1 MVKSRGIIVKKKY
14 LFPLSSRFLRLVKLR
29 DKKKQLVIRQPF
41 KAALTECVKCGTHD
55 ITTFNCENYL
65 CHNCLKIPWI
75 SIPYHPKLKLDKQ
88 FHYMASDGLNIL
100 RVKQLLTLHYVA
112 SKMKYDSDTLS
123 LVQEY
128 LIKSNVK
135 PKNTLKRVIEL
146 RESAMYHNSAS
157 EYVIEYVDESVDEYV
172 DGSDRIPPDS
182 WEDES

>member
-1 MVKSRGIIVKKKY
+1 
-14 LFPLSSRFLRLVKLR
+14 
-29 DKKKQLVIRQPF
+29 
-41 KAALTECVKCGTHD
+41 
-55 ITTFNCENYL
+55 
-65 CHNCLKIPWI
+65 
-75 SIPYHPKLKLDKQ
+75 
-88 FHYMASDGLNIL
+88 MASDGLNIL
-100 RVKQLLTLHYVA
+100 RAKQLLTLHYVA

>member
-14 LFPLSSRFLRLVKLR
+14 LFPLSSRFLPLVKVR
-29 DKKKQLVIRQPF
+29 DKKKQLVIRHPF
-41 KAALTECVKCGTHD
+41 KADLTECVKCGIHD
-55 ITTFNCENYL
+55 ITSFNCENYL

-157 EYVIEYVDESVDEYV
+157 EYVIEYIDEYV

>member
-29 DKKKQLVIRQPF
+29 DKKKQLVIRHPF

-55 ITTFNCENYL
+55 ITTFNCENYF

-157 EYVIEYVDESVDEYV
+157 EYVIEYIDEYV

>member
-14 LFPLSSRFLRLVKLR
+14 LYPLSSRFLPLVKMR
-29 DKKKQLVIRQPF
+29 DKKKQLVIRHPF

-112 SKMKYDSDTLS
+112 SKMKYDSDTLY

-128 LIKSNVK
+128 LIKNNVK

-157 EYVIEYVDESVDEYV
+157 EYVIEYVDEYV

>member
-14 LFPLSSRFLRLVKLR
+14 LYPLSSRFLPLVKMR
-29 DKKKQLVIRQPF
+29 DKKQLVIRHPF

-157 EYVIEYVDESVDEYV
+157 EYVIEYIDESVDEYV

>member
-29 DKKKQLVIRQPF
+29 DKKKQLVIRHPF

-146 RESAMYHNSAS
+146 RESTMYHNSAS
-157 EYVIEYVDESVDEYV
+157 EYVIEYVD
-172 DGSDRIPPDS
+172 GSDRIPPR
-182 WEDES
+182 

>member
-14 LFPLSSRFLRLVKLR
+14 LYPLSSRFLPLVKMR
-29 DKKKQLVIRQPF
+29 DKKKQLVIRHPF
-41 KAALTECVKCGTHD
+41 KADLTECVKCGTHD

-112 SKMKYDSDTLS
+112 SKMKYDSDTLY

-128 LIKSNVK
+128 LIKNNVK

-146 RESAMYHNSAS
+146 RESAMYHNNAN
-157 EYVIEYVDESVDEYV
+157 EYVIEYIDEYV
-172 DGSDRIPPDS
+172 DGSDRIPPDT

>member
-29 DKKKQLVIRQPF
+29 DKKKQLVIRHPF

-157 EYVIEYVDESVDEYV
+157 EYVIEYIDEYV